1 MASGDSGRTWFPELV
16 DELRESW
23 RPDLSWEAIIHLRDR
38 LQAMVEEIIVTRG
51 IKRARV
57 RCFHCG
63 HVGPGA
69 PPVISVRAVILA
81 LQRFGIE
88 PQDAVDRLD
97 KAWAKH
103 RAQQQL
109 DVSWPTGPGS
119 RTGFSRARAGTR
131 VKVPR
136 RHRHPP
142 WAAL

>member
-16 DELRESW
+16 DELRASW
-23 RPDLSWEAIIHLRDR
+23 RPDLSWAAIIGLRDR

-109 DVSWPTGPGS
+109 DLCGQQVQARGPAS
-119 RTGFSRARAGTR
+119 HAHAEE
-131 VKVPR
+131 
-136 RHRHPP
+136 H
-142 WAAL
+142 A